1 MAAAR
6 YTPVTSCSVEV
17 PALPSRYEATGPTS
31 DQGKED
37 SGNVNPYEV
46 LLMLDP
52 ELPDERQS
60 EIVARAQEIVTKEG
74 GAWHGAEPWGRRKL
88 AYEIDHKSEA
98 SYHLF
103 TFDCDPAALEELSR
117 VLRITDGA
125 MRHMAVRRPK
135 GSVTKP
141 RTAAVAAGE

>member
-1 MAAAR
+1 
-6 YTPVTSCSVEV
+6 VTSCSVDA
-17 PALPSRYEATGPTS
+17 PALPSRRGDDGADS

-60 EIVARAQEIVTKEG
+60 EIVARAQEIVTKDG
-74 GAWHGAEPWGRRKL
+74 GVWHGNEPWGRRKL
-88 AYEIDHKSEA
+88 AYEIDHKAEA

-103 TFDCDPAALEELSR
+103 TFDCEPAALEELSR

-135 GSVTKP
+135 GSATKP
-141 RTAAVAAGE
+141 RSTAVAAEE

>member
-1 MAAAR
+1 M
-6 YTPVTSCSVEV
+6 
-17 PALPSRYEATGPTS
+17 
-31 DQGKED
+31 
-37 SGNVNPYEV
+37 NPYEV

-60 EIVARAQEIVTKEG
+60 EIVARAEEIVSKG
-74 GAWHGAEPWGRRKL
+74 GGIWHGAEPWGRRKL

-103 TFDCDPAALEELSR
+103 TFDCEPAALEELSR

-125 MRHMAVRRPK
+125 IRHMAVRRPK
-135 GSVTKP
+135 GSATKL
-141 RTAAVAAGE
+141 RATNVVAGE

>member
-1 MAAAR
+1 MAADR
-6 YTPVTSCSVEV
+6 YTPVTSCSVDAL
-17 PALPSRYEATGPTS
+17 ALPGRRGDDGADS

-60 EIVARAQEIVTKEG
+60 EIVARAQEIVTKDG
-74 GAWHGAEPWGRRKL
+74 GVWHGNEPWGRRKL
-88 AYEIDHKSEA
+88 AYEIDHKAEA

-103 TFDCDPAALEELSR
+103 TFDCEPPALDE
-117 VLRITDGA
+117 
-125 MRHMAVRRPK
+125 RP
-135 GSVTKP
+135 
-141 RTAAVAAGE
+141 